1 MPWPASVPRVGEA
14 ENASTRRASE
24 EAAVQIRTDGGS
36 ARGDSAKGDAVRGDL
51 GWVQGARGQSVRA
64 DLARR
69 GGSRRAA
76 RPGCEVVTVPE
87 RQGLETV
94 DILRLRGGCGAV
106 LLEDAE
112 STLSFLVPFGTAA
125 QWRLPGSSCR
135 AVPAP
140 GAGSRWLL
148 PPAVVGPGPVL
159 TDPAE
164 LRAAL
169 SEAARTLAAS
179 DTF

>member
-1 MPWPASVPRVGEA
+1 
-14 ENASTRRASE
+14 
-24 EAAVQIRTDGGS
+24 
-36 ARGDSAKGDAVRGDL
+36 
-51 GWVQGARGQSVRA
+51 
-64 DLARR
+64 
-69 GGSRRAA
+69 
-76 RPGCEVVTVPE
+76 VTVPE

-125 QWRLPGSSCR
+125 KWQLPGSSCR

-140 GAGSRWLL
+140 GAAAHWLL
-148 PPAVVGPGPVL
+148 PPAGAPGSAL

-169 SEAARTLAAS
+169 GEAARTLAAS
-179 DTF
+179 DTL

>member
-1 MPWPASVPRVGEA
+1 M
-14 ENASTRRASE
+14 RA
-24 EAAVQIRTDGGS
+24 
-36 ARGDSAKGDAVRGDL
+36 DAGR
-51 GWVQGARGQSVRA
+51 VQGARGQAPRA
-64 DLARR
+64 DAGRR
-69 GGSRRAA
+69 GGARWSAP

-106 LLEDAE
+106 LLDNGSAAGA
-112 STLSFLVPFGTAA
+112 TLSFLVPFGTAA
-125 QWRLPGSSCR
+125 DWQLSGSSCR

-140 GAGSRWLL
+140 GAGSHWLL
-148 PPAVVGPGPVL
+148 PPASGGPGPSPVL

-169 SEAARTLAAS
+169 GEAARTLAAS
-179 DTF
+179 DAL

>member
-1 MPWPASVPRVGEA
+1 M
-14 ENASTRRASE
+14 
-24 EAAVQIRTDGGS
+24 
-36 ARGDSAKGDAVRGDL
+36 
-51 GWVQGARGQSVRA
+51 
-64 DLARR
+64 
-69 GGSRRAA
+69 
-76 RPGCEVVTVPE
+76 VTVPE

-125 QWRLPGSSCR
+125 KWQLPGSSCR

-140 GAGSRWLL
+140 GAGSQWLL
-148 PPAVVGPGPVL
+148 PPAVGGPGPVL

-169 SEAARTLAAS
+169 GEAARTLAAS
-179 DTF
+179 DKL